1 MKLQPLRK
9 RLRSEFLLG
18 TFVTVHAPA
27 IVEAMGPVGF
37 DLLCLDAEHSAF
49 GIAELEALIR
59 AANIADVPAVV
70 RVPDIN
76 ADISRVLDL
85 GAAGIVV
92 PRVETVE
99 QARDVVQRARYVP
112 EGVRGVGAARA
123 NAYGMEIQPY
133 LAGANDSLLV
143 IVQIE
148 TAKGLEAVEEIA
160 AVPGIDGLCIGPG
173 DLSVSIGHQAGSPV
187 FEQAIQRICKAA
199 KQSGIAP
206 ITVSGTAA
214 EVNAAREAG
223 FSMVF
228 FSAERF
234 FLMQAW
240 HEALG
245 GVTKPSAVTAAA

>member
-27 IVEAMGPVGF
+27 IVEAMGPIGF
-37 DLLCLDAEHSAF
+37 DILCLDAEHSAF
-49 GIAELEALIR
+49 GIGELEALIR
-59 AANIADVPAVV
+59 AADVADIPAVV
-70 RVPDIN
+70 RVPEIN

-85 GAAGIVV
+85 GAAGIIV

-99 QARDVVQRARYVP
+99 QAQDVVQRARYVP

-123 NAYGMEIQPY
+123 NAYGMQIQPY
-133 LAGANDSLLV
+133 LSGANDSLLV

-148 TAKGLEAVEEIA
+148 TAKGLAAVEEIA
-160 AVPGIDGLCIGPG
+160 AVPGLDGLCIGPG
-173 DLSVSIGHQAGSPV
+173 DLGVSLGHQTGSPV
-187 FEQAIQRICKAA
+187 FEAAIQRIFHAA
-199 KQSGIAP
+199 KQNGIAP
-206 ITVSGTAA
+206 ITVSGTVA
-214 EVNAAREAG
+214 EVNAARETG
-223 FSMVF
+223 FGMVF

-240 HEALG
+240 HEALS
-245 GVTKPSAVTAAA
+245 GVTKSLAVTATA